1 MVNLHRFAN
10 PNRFM
15 RLSGLILPWVSVVA
29 VLTFPVGLY
38 LALIN
43 SPPDYEQRE
52 TVRIMYIHV
61 PAAWMALFSYT
72 CMAAASAVALIWRHP
87 LADLAAKSIAPVGA
101 CFTLICLVTG
111 SLWGQPTWGTWWVWD
126 ARLTS
131 VLILFFLFVGYMV
144 LFDAFDD
151 PTKGARAAGILVIV
165 GFVFVPIIKFSV
177 DILELRTLH
186 QGASVSK
193 LSAPSVHESMLW
205 PLLVMAL
212 AYAAYFISLLLVR
225 MRSAILAARVRSL
238 RMMQAQRASRAAIVP
253 ERP

>member
-15 RLSGLILPWVSVVA
+15 RLSGLILPWASVVA
-29 VLTFPVGLY
+29 VLTFPAGLY
-38 LALIN
+38 LALIG

-72 CMAAASAVALIWRHP
+72 CMAASSAVALIWRHP

-101 CFTLICLVTG
+101 CFTLICLITG

-151 PTKGARAAGILVIV
+151 PTKGARAAGILAIV

-193 LSAPSVHESMLW
+193 LSGPSVHESMLW

-238 RMMQAQRASRAAIVP
+238 RMMQAQRAPKSAIVP

>member
-15 RLSGLILPWVSVVA
+15 RLSGLILPWASVVA
-29 VLTFPVGLY
+29 VLTFPAGLY
-38 LALIN
+38 LALIG

-72 CMAAASAVALIWRHP
+72 CMAASSAVALIWRHP

-101 CFTLICLVTG
+101 CFTLICLITG

-144 LFDAFDD
+144 LFDAYDD

-193 LSAPSVHESMLW
+193 LSGPSVHESMLW
-205 PLLVMAL
+205 PLMIMAL
-212 AYAAYFISLLLVR
+212 AYSAYFISVLLVR

-238 RMMQAQRASRAAIVP
+238 RMMQAQRAPKSAIVP

>member
-15 RLSGLILPWVSVVA
+15 RLSGLILPWASVVA
-29 VLTFPVGLY
+29 VLTFPAGLY
-38 LALIN
+38 LALIG

-72 CMAAASAVALIWRHP
+72 CMAASSAVALIWRHP

-101 CFTLICLVTG
+101 CLTLICLITG

-151 PTKGARAAGILVIV
+151 PTKGARAAGILAIV

-193 LSAPSVHESMLW
+193 LSGPSVHESMLW
-205 PLLVMAL
+205 PLMIMAL
-212 AYAAYFISLLLVR
+212 AYSAYFISVLLVR

-238 RMMQAQRASRAAIVP
+238 RMMQAQRAPKSAIFP